1 MKKRSLWLRTG
12 VAFALMLTLGATPGG
27 RVGPAVPPMAPA
39 SPSLPT
45 PAQGVPAS
53 SPTAPHAGST
63 APWLLVSDVH
73 FNPFD
78 DAALVDA
85 LDRAPVMH
93 WRGIFERGGAATSTF
108 FTDTNYAL
116 LRSALKAMQTKAP
129 APPVVAVAGDFLAHE
144 FPAQY
149 ARAEPGRTQADY
161 ERFVDKTIAFLASQF
176 DAAFP
181 SAQFVITLGNN
192 DGYCGDYRST
202 PSSPFLQHMADAWQP
217 LVDRGGAAP
226 DFRRDFPAA
235 GYYTATLPAAGTAR
249 AQAVVLNSVV
259 WSAKYGNACGDTGSD
274 PGSAEL
280 DWLARTLQPSPG
292 AYRWLVGHIPP
303 SFDQY
308 SSLRADRPVP
318 FMQPAYAAR
327 LTDVAS
333 AAGAHVATFLLGH
346 VHHATFQ
353 IVGRPDASGVP
364 ALIVPSISPV
374 QGSNPAFVTAD
385 VDETTGVIRD
395 TTTFVLPLEVPNASW
410 SKAYS
415 FDAAYGRTAFDAPN
429 LSALQTALGDSAA
442 LREVFAANYNSLS
455 TVAAIAPT
463 TWRWYWC
470 ADVYVR
476 PADYAACVA
485 AAAASGVAR

>member
-27 RVGPAVPPMAPA
+27 RVGPAVPPTAPA

-280 DWLARTLQPSPG
+280 DWLIRTLQPSPG
-292 AYRWLVGHIPP
+292 APLARRTH
-303 SFDQY
+303 SAE
-308 SSLRADRPVP
+308 LRSIFV
-318 FMQPAYAAR
+318 AAR
-327 LTDVAS
+327 GP
-333 AAGAHVATFLLGH
+333 AGA
-346 VHHATFQ
+346 VH
-353 IVGRPDASGVP
+353 
-364 ALIVPSISPV
+364 
-374 QGSNPAFVTAD
+374 
-385 VDETTGVIRD
+385 
-395 TTTFVLPLEVPNASW
+395 
-410 SKAYS
+410 
-415 FDAAYGRTAFDAPN
+415 
-429 LSALQTALGDSAA
+429 
-442 LREVFAANYNSLS
+442 
-455 TVAAIAPT
+455 
-463 TWRWYWC
+463 
-470 ADVYVR
+470 
-476 PADYAACVA
+476 AACVRRA
-485 AAAASGVAR
+485 FDGRRVGRRRARRDVPARTRPSRDLPDRRPAGRIRGACAHRAVDQPRARQ